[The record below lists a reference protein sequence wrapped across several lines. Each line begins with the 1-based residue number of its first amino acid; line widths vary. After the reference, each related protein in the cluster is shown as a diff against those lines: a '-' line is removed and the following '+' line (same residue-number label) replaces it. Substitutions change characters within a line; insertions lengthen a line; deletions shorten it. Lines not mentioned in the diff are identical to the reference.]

1 MEDILLSYLD
11 RNGILLC
18 NREADLPCLE
28 DIGCAWGDVTALLDR
43 QALFYCK
50 LYRGRTTYLS
60 REAYY
65 LLRAVRGER
74 KALTPA
80 AARVYE
86 LLLQAPGAETDFL
99 KPLSGLCGKDFRDGL
114 NFLLRHLYATVV
126 GNGTAINA
134 NWSTFRYAAAEVWEA
149 QAPNVY
155 DCTDPAGRLLALLG
169 RTMPEKRVLA
179 MIKGG

>member
-1 MEDILLSYLD
+1 M
-11 RNGILLC
+11 
-18 NREADLPCLE
+18 
-28 DIGCAWGDVTALLDR
+28 
-43 QALFYCK
+43 
-50 LYRGRTTYLS
+50 
-60 REAYY
+60 
-65 LLRAVRGER
+65 
-74 KALTPA
+74 
-80 AARVYE
+80 
-86 LLLQAPGAETDFL
+86 

-114 NFLLRHLYATVV
+114 NFLLRHLYATAV

-155 DCTDPAGRLLALLG
+155 DCPDPAGRLLALLG

>member
-11 RNGILLC
+11 RSGILLC

-74 KALTPA
+74 MALTPA

-99 KPLSGLCGKDFRDGL
+99 KPLRPLRQGLPGRPQL
-114 NFLLRHLYATVV
+114 PAEAPLRHRRGERDRHQCQLVHLPLRRR
-126 GNGTAINA
+126 GG
-134 NWSTFRYAAAEVWEA
+134 
-149 QAPNVY
+149 
-155 DCTDPAGRLLALLG
+155 LG
-169 RTMPEKRVLA
+169 GPGPQR
-179 MIKGG
+179 I

>member
-1 MEDILLSYLD
+1 MDDILLTYLD

-18 NREADLPCLE
+18 NRDADLPCLE
-28 DIGCAWGDVTALLDR
+28 DIGCTWGDATALLDR

-74 KALTPA
+74 RALTDA

-86 LLLQAPGAETDFL
+86 VLVQAPGAETDFL

-114 NFLLRHLYATVV
+114 NFLLKNLYATAV

-149 QAPNVY
+149 RAPNVY
-155 DCTDPAGRLLALLG
+155 DCPDSAGHLQALLG
-169 RTMPEKRVLA
+169 RTAPEGWVRRL
-179 MIKGG
+179 ITGG

>member
-11 RNGILLC
+11 RSGILLC
-18 NREADLPCLE
+18 NRDADLPCLE

-99 KPLSGLCGKDFRDGL
+99 KPLSGL
-114 NFLLRHLYATVV
+114 NFLLRHLYATAV

-149 QAPNVY
+149 QAPNIY
-155 DCTDPAGRLLALLG
+155 DCPDPAGRIQALLG
-169 RTMPEKRVLA
+169 RTMPERWVRRL
-179 MIKGG
+179 IKGG

>member
-1 MEDILLSYLD
+1 MEDVLLSYLD

-18 NREADLPCLE
+18 NRDADLPCLE
-28 DIGCAWGDVTALLDR
+28 DIGCSWEDATALLDR

-50 LYRGRTTYLS
+50 IYRGRTTYLS

-74 KALTPA
+74 KALTGE

-114 NFLLRHLYATVV
+114 NFLLKHLYATAV
-126 GNGTAINA
+126 GNGTVLTRS
-134 NWSTFRYAAAEVWEA
+134 WSTFRYAAVEVWEA
-149 QAPNVY
+149 RAPNIY
-155 DCTDPAGRLLALLG
+155 DCADSAGRLQALLG
-169 RTMPEKRVLA
+169 RTAPEGWVRRL
-179 MIKGG
+179 IKGG

>member
-11 RNGILLC
+11 RSGILLC
-18 NREADLPCLE
+18 NRDADLPCLE

-80 AARVYE
+80 AARVCA

-114 NFLLRHLYATVV
+114 NFLLRHLYATAV

-134 NWSTFRYAAAEVWEA
+134 NWSTFRYAAAEV
-149 QAPNVY
+149 
-155 DCTDPAGRLLALLG
+155 
-169 RTMPEKRVLA
+169 
-179 MIKGG
+179 